1 MLIYLFAY
9 TFLNIVVC
17 LIGCSSLQHSRS
29 PWKHVTQEIEKLDNE
44 EIRSHFIKDFEAL
57 YQKHKGSKELY
68 LKLADL
74 IVHTATMVSIKP
86 CSATVPKF

>member
-1 MLIYLFAY
+1 VLICLSAY
-9 TFLNIVVC
+9 TFLNIVAC
-17 LIGCSSLQHSRS
+17 LIGCSSLQHSKT
-29 PWKHVTQEIEKLDNE
+29 PWRHVTQKIEKLDNE
-44 EIRSHFIKDFEAL
+44 EIRSHFIKDLEAL

-86 CSATVPKF
+86 CPATVPKF